1 MNLTDQDFI
10 RIVEYVKEKYGI
22 NLIKKRLLIEGRLY
36 FTVTSQGYKSFKE
49 YIDFVFS
56 NPDGAEMTNFINRI
70 TTNHTFFM
78 REKQHFDYLMSTVL
92 PYLERTATDMDLRIW
107 SAGCSFGHEPY
118 NLAMYID
125 QYFGDKKNLWD
136 TKILATDISQKALT
150 AAKKGIYKDTVI
162 SELPIDWQKQ
172 YFKKINDTDYQIIEK
187 IRKDVVFKYFNLM
200 EDIIAK
206 KPFDLILCRN
216 VMIYFDSETKEKL
229 IQRFYDAMKPGGY
242 LFIGHAE
249 TITKN
254 INFKQ
259 VLPAIFQK

>member
-1 MNLTDQDFI
+1 MENTQ
-10 RIVEYVKEKYGI
+10 IV
-22 NLIKKRLLIEGRLY
+22 
-36 FTVTSQGYKSFKE
+36 
-49 YIDFVFS
+49 
-56 NPDGAEMTNFINRI
+56 
-70 TTNHTFFM
+70 
-78 REKQHFDYLMSTVL
+78 
-92 PYLERTATDMDLRIW
+92 
-107 SAGCSFGHEPY
+107 
-118 NLAMYID
+118 
-125 QYFGDKKNLWD
+125 
-136 TKILATDISQKALT
+136 
-150 AAKKGIYKDTVI
+150 
-162 SELPIDWQKQ
+162 KQ
-172 YFKKINDTDYQIIEK
+172 YM
-187 IRKDVVFKYFNLM
+187 L